1 MSGDGRPSMAPLAVP
16 VSIKPP
22 AGPSYYEG
30 LTPQPIEVI
39 EQWGLGFHA
48 GNVIKYTAR
57 AGHKPGN
64 SALSDLNKA
73 KWYLDRLIQLATKEG
88 P

>member
-1 MSGDGRPSMAPLAVP
+1 MRTP
-16 VSIKPP
+16 KPP
-22 AGPSYYEG
+22 AGPIYYER

-57 AGHKPGN
+57 AGQKPGAP
-64 SALSDLNKA
+64 ALSDLRKA
-73 KWYLDRLIQLATKEG
+73 AWYLGRLIQLAEREEKRS
-88 P
+88 